1 MGKKQRGKFV
11 SVPLV
16 DLLFLPSVYLGKL
29 GGVTNHSVCK
39 H

>member
-16 DLLFLPSVYLGKL
+16 DLLFLPSVYLGL
-29 GGVTNHSVCK
+29 GIS
-39 H
+39 